1 MQPMYSL
8 ACLDAIPAWR
18 SCEVDIIVAHGVSVS
33 TMAKK
38 PPAPKKPSI
47 TTKANPSMGPLGKMA
62 ASAIKNSKDP
72 TKYLPGAATTGRAA
86 ANALVAKKQKALMDS
101 KKKK

>member
-1 MQPMYSL
+1 M
-8 ACLDAIPAWR
+8 
-18 SCEVDIIVAHGVSVS
+18 
-33 TMAKK
+33 
-38 PPAPKKPSI
+38 
-47 TTKANPSMGPLGKMA
+47 TTKANPSMGPLGKIL
-62 ASAIKNSKDP
+62 ASTIRNSGDP